1 MNSPS
6 YGKLGVIGIRRE
18 DKSKWERRTA
28 ITPQH
33 VARLIEQHPHL
44 KFVVQPSDK
53 RIFRDIEYTKAGATI
68 NDDLSECSVIFGVK
82 EVPIDELM
90 ANRTYVYFSHT
101 IKAQDYNM
109 PMLDHILREKIRLV
123 DYEKITDEEGRRL
136 VAFGK
141 FAGNAGALDFLFGIG
156 KYFLNLGFSTPF
168 LNCSY
173 AFTYKNLEKAKE
185 IIRDCGESLAEEGIP
200 ASAGP
205 LIFAI
210 TSSGRCSQGVLEILE
225 CLPIKIVDPDDLE
238 SIVQDKDNIAH
249 RSVVYVTFIET
260 QHMVKPADPNKTF
273 SKEDYYTKPDSYVPI
288 FHEKYLPYVSVIFH
302 CMFWDPKYPKLI
314 TSEQVKE
321 LAEAKKLRLFGICDI
336 TCDIEGS
343 IDFLKS
349 YTNLDEPF
357 FLYNPLNG
365 ESTTDITKA
374 SNDILYQ
381 AVDHLPTELAWDS
394 STYFA
399 DKLFPFVE
407 NIAMSDI
414 TKPFDEQGLV
424 GPIKR
429 AVITSGGQLTPNF
442 AYIARLRKANDD
454 LKLKSMYSKR
464 MPEKRNLSFISL
476 KINGHLFDT
485 KAINQIFDY
494 LEEHKVNFRVLEME
508 IGQNNSELSSAY
520 LQIFTKNKEN
530 FHDVLDVIYDIGD
543 KYELKI
549 EN

>member
-1 MNSPS
+1 
-6 YGKLGVIGIRRE
+6 
-18 DKSKWERRTA
+18 
-28 ITPQH
+28 
-33 VARLIEQHPHL
+33 
-44 KFVVQPSDK
+44 
-53 RIFRDIEYTKAGATI
+53 
-68 NDDLSECSVIFGVK
+68 
-82 EVPIDELM
+82 
-90 ANRTYVYFSHT
+90 
-101 IKAQDYNM
+101 
-109 PMLDHILREKIRLV
+109 
-123 DYEKITDEEGRRL
+123 
-136 VAFGK
+136 
-141 FAGNAGALDFLFGIG
+141 
-156 KYFLNLGFSTPF
+156 
-168 LNCSY
+168 
-173 AFTYKNLEKAKE
+173 
-185 IIRDCGESLAEEGIP
+185 
-200 ASAGP
+200 
-205 LIFAI
+205 
-210 TSSGRCSQGVLEILE
+210 LE
-225 CLPIKIVDPDDLE
+225 CLPIKIVDPDELE
-238 SIVQDKDNIAH
+238 SIVKDKDNVAH

-260 QHMVKPADPNKTF
+260 QHMVKPSDPNKTF
-273 SKEDYYTKPDSYVPI
+273 SKEDYYAKPDSYIPI
-288 FHEKYLPYVSVIFH
+288 FHEKYLPYISVIFH

-314 TSEQVKE
+314 TSEQIKE
-321 LAEAKKLRLFGICDI
+321 LAEAKRLRLFGICDI

-357 FLYNPLNG
+357 FLYNPLTG
-365 ESTTDITKA
+365 ESTTDFTKA

-407 NIAMSDI
+407 NIAMSDL

-429 AVITSGGQLTPNF
+429 AVITSGGQLTPSF

-454 LKLKSMYSKR
+454 MKLKSMYSKR

-476 KINGHLFDT
+476 RINGHLFDT

-508 IGQNNSELSSAY
+508 IGQNNSENSSAY
-520 LQIFTKNKEN
+520 LQIFTKHKDN

>member
-1 MNSPS
+1 
-6 YGKLGVIGIRRE
+6 
-18 DKSKWERRTA
+18 
-28 ITPQH
+28 
-33 VARLIEQHPHL
+33 
-44 KFVVQPSDK
+44 
-53 RIFRDIEYTKAGATI
+53 
-68 NDDLSECSVIFGVK
+68 
-82 EVPIDELM
+82 
-90 ANRTYVYFSHT
+90 
-101 IKAQDYNM
+101 
-109 PMLDHILREKIRLV
+109 
-123 DYEKITDEEGRRL
+123 
-136 VAFGK
+136 
-141 FAGNAGALDFLFGIG
+141 
-156 KYFLNLGFSTPF
+156 
-168 LNCSY
+168 
-173 AFTYKNLEKAKE
+173 
-185 IIRDCGESLAEEGIP
+185 
-200 ASAGP
+200 
-205 LIFAI
+205 
-210 TSSGRCSQGVLEILE
+210 
-225 CLPIKIVDPDDLE
+225 
-238 SIVQDKDNIAH
+238 
-249 RSVVYVTFIET
+249 
-260 QHMVKPADPNKTF
+260 
-273 SKEDYYTKPDSYVPI
+273 
-288 FHEKYLPYVSVIFH
+288 
-302 CMFWDPKYPKLI
+302 MFWDPKYPKLI

-343 IDFLKS
+343 IDFLKA

-357 FLYNPLNG
+357 FLYNPLTG

-414 TKPFDEQGLV
+414 TKPFDDQDLV

>member
-210 TSSGRCSQGVLEILE
+210 TSSG
-225 CLPIKIVDPDDLE
+225 
-238 SIVQDKDNIAH
+238 
-249 RSVVYVTFIET
+249 
-260 QHMVKPADPNKTF
+260 
-273 SKEDYYTKPDSYVPI
+273 I
-288 FHEKYLPYVSVIFH
+288 FHFS
-302 CMFWDPKYPKLI
+302 
-314 TSEQVKE
+314 
-321 LAEAKKLRLFGICDI
+321 
-336 TCDIEGS
+336 
-343 IDFLKS
+343 
-349 YTNLDEPF
+349 
-357 FLYNPLNG
+357 
-365 ESTTDITKA
+365 
-374 SNDILYQ
+374 
-381 AVDHLPTELAWDS
+381 
-394 STYFA
+394 
-399 DKLFPFVE
+399 
-407 NIAMSDI
+407 
-414 TKPFDEQGLV
+414 
-424 GPIKR
+424 
-429 AVITSGGQLTPNF
+429 
-442 AYIARLRKANDD
+442 
-454 LKLKSMYSKR
+454 
-464 MPEKRNLSFISL
+464 
-476 KINGHLFDT
+476 
-485 KAINQIFDY
+485 
-494 LEEHKVNFRVLEME
+494 
-508 IGQNNSELSSAY
+508 
-520 LQIFTKNKEN
+520 
-530 FHDVLDVIYDIGD
+530 
-543 KYELKI
+543 
-549 EN
+549 